1 MLLLGGVQD
10 HLVPRQTHIG
20 IGGDVVDRPNIID
33 PTEVQSGTSVES
45 IAREG
50 ATRASC

>member
-10 HLVPRQTHIG
+10 LVPRQTHLG
-20 IGGDVVDRPNIID
+20 IGGDVVDRRNIID
-33 PTEVQSGTSVES
+33 PIEVQSGTSVES